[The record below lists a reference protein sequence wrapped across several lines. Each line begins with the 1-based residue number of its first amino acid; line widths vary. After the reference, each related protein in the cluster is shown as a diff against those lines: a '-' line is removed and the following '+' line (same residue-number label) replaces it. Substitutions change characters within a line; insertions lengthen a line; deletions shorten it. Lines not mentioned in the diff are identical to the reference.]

1 MTCPFGP
8 PATIGSGAHRSIIA
22 GIVPQIGYVP
32 GTMFTYLP
40 AVAASGRRQQPALGG
55 PAQTGAGSDLALALL
70 CLPTPASSQV
80 EERMRHAD
88 RPAHPAP
95 AANQLAARP
104 AVDALRAP
112 RPPVLSRK
120 KWSICA
126 TSSIQ

>member
-55 PAQTGAGSDLALALL
+55 PAQTGAGSDLALA
-70 CLPTPASSQV
+70 
-80 EERMRHAD
+80 
-88 RPAHPAP
+88 